1 MSGRPPKASAGMF
14 KRFFAGGAIIVL
26 LAAASAATTGFMEV
40 RDIAGALSLGGK
52 PIEFD
57 PNEITEADAGEP
69 QTILLLG
76 SDKRV
81 STTDPLAG
89 GARSDTMMLVR
100 LNPQADAITLM
111 SIPRDLKVF
120 IPGVG
125 SDKINRAYDEG
136 GPRLALKTIK
146 QLLGIEI
153 NHVVN
158 VNFSGFEDIIDS
170 INCIFVDVDRRYFN
184 NNIAFAA
191 IDIKPGYQKLCGR
204 QALDYARFR
213 EEDNDLVRAARQQ
226 DVLRQG
232 KAQVSSGKLFTQRRK
247 LVRIFGKYSDTDRG
261 LTQSR
266 QVLRLLKLALFSA
279 RNKPVAQVE
288 FPAIIP
294 NDPKDTYLQY
304 DPGKL
309 TSAIDAFLEGRSQVS
324 NEPKLEGTEE
334 EKAAARL
341 RKRQRKRNVG
351 GANLE
356 DALKAGEDQAIAVAG
371 KVPYPVYF
379 PRLRIPGSTYV
390 DVPRVY
396 RIRAKGNSY
405 GSYRMVLKK
414 GGIGEYYGVQA
425 TSWRDPPI
433 LAEPHENQR
442 IGGRTFQVYY
452 DGKRIRLIAWKSSKA
467 VYWISNTL
475 TSSLKNREMTGIAK
489 SLRKVG

>member
-1 MSGRPPKASAGMF
+1 MNERPPKASAGMF
-14 KRFFAGGAIIVL
+14 KRFFGGGAIIIV

-57 PNEITEADAGEP
+57 PDQITEAQAGEP
-69 QTILLLG
+69 QTLLLLG

-81 STTDPLAG
+81 STNDPLAS

-100 LNPQADAITLM
+100 LNPQADAVTVM
-111 SIPRDLKVF
+111 SVPRDLKVS

-125 SDKINRAYDEG
+125 NDKINRAYDEG
-136 GPRLALKTIK
+136 GPKLALKTIK
-146 QLLGIEI
+146 QVLGIDI

-184 NNIAFAA
+184 DNIAYAS
-191 IDIKPGYQKLCGR
+191 INLKPGYQKLCGR

-226 DVLRQG
+226 DVLRQA
-232 KAQVSSGKLFTQRRK
+232 KAQVSTGKLFTQRRK

-261 LTQSR
+261 LTKSR
-266 QVLRLLKLALFSA
+266 QVLRLLKLSLFSA
-279 RNKPVAQVE
+279 RKPVAQVE

-294 NDPKDTYLQY
+294 NDPKDTYLDY
-304 DPGKL
+304 DPLKL
-309 TSAIDAFLEGRSQVS
+309 TSAVDAFLEGRSQVS
-324 NEPKLEGTEE
+324 SKPKLKGTAEE
-334 EKAAARL
+334 RAAARL

-356 DALKAGEDQAIAVAG
+356 DALQAGEDQAIAVAG

-390 DVPRVY
+390 DVPRIY
-396 RIRAKGNSY
+396 RIRAQGNSY
-405 GSYRMVLKK
+405 ASYRMVLKK

-425 TSWRDPPI
+425 TSWRNPPV
-433 LAEPHENQR
+433 LDEPHENQR
-442 IGGRTFQVYY
+442 IGGREFQVYY

-467 VYWISNTL
+467 VYWVSNTL

-489 SLRKVG
+489 SLRKIG

>member
-1 MSGRPPKASAGMF
+1 MNEQPPKASAGMF
-14 KRFFAGGAIIVL
+14 KRFLGGGAIIMV
-26 LAAASAATTGFMEV
+26 LAAASAVTTGFMEV

-52 PIEFD
+52 PIEVD
-57 PNEITEADAGEP
+57 PNDITESEAGEP

-81 STTDPLAG
+81 STTDPLVG

-100 LNPQADAITLM
+100 LNPQADAVTVM
-111 SIPRDLKVF
+111 SLPRDLKVF

-125 SDKINRAYDEG
+125 TDKINRAYDEG
-136 GPRLALKTIK
+136 GPKLALKTIK
-146 QLLGIEI
+146 QVLGVEI

-170 INCIFVDVDRRYFN
+170 INCVYVDIDRRYFN
-184 NNIAFAA
+184 NNIAYAS
-191 IDIKPGYQKLCGR
+191 IDVKPGYQKLCGR

-226 DVLRQG
+226 DLLRQA

-247 LVRIFGKYSDTDRG
+247 LVRIFGKYSDTDRA
-261 LTQSR
+261 LTKSR
-266 QVLRLLKLALFSA
+266 SILRLLKLALFSA
-279 RNKPVAQVE
+279 RKPIAQVE

-294 NDPKDTYLQY
+294 DDPKDTYLDY
-304 DPGKL
+304 DPIKL
-309 TSAIDAFLEGRSQVS
+309 TSAVDAFLEGRSQLS
-324 NEPKLEGTEE
+324 NQPKLESTPEE
-334 EKAAARL
+334 RAAARL

-356 DALKAGEDQAIAVAG
+356 DALRAGEDQAVAVAG
-371 KVPYPVYF
+371 SVPYPVYF

-396 RIRAKGNSY
+396 RIRAEGNSY
-405 GSYRMVLKK
+405 ASYRMVLKK
-414 GGIGEYYGVQA
+414 SGIGEYYGVQA
-425 TSWRDPPI
+425 TSWRNPPI

-467 VYWISNTL
+467 VYWVSNTI
-475 TSSLKNREMTGIAK
+475 TGSLKNKEMTGIAK
-489 SLRKVG
+489 SLRKIG

>member
-1 MSGRPPKASAGMF
+1 MNERPPKASAGMF
-14 KRFFAGGAIIVL
+14 KRFLGGGAIIVV

-40 RDIAGALSLGGK
+40 RDIASALSLGGK
-52 PIEFD
+52 PIIFD
-57 PNEITEADAGEP
+57 PNDVTEADAGEP

-89 GARSDTMMLVR
+89 GARSDTIMLVR
-100 LNPQADAITLM
+100 LNPQADAVTVM
-111 SIPRDLKVF
+111 SIPRDLRVS

-125 SDKINRAYDEG
+125 SDKINAAYDEG
-136 GPRLALKTIK
+136 GPKLTLKTVK
-146 QLLGIEI
+146 ELLGIEI

-170 INCIFVDVDRRYFN
+170 INCVYVDIDRRYFN
-184 NNIAFAA
+184 DNIAFAS
-191 IDIKPGYQKLCGR
+191 INVKPGYQKLCGR
-204 QALDYARFR
+204 PALDYARFR

-226 DVLRQG
+226 DLLRQA
-232 KAQVSSGKLFTQRRK
+232 KAQISTGKLFTERRK

-261 LTQSR
+261 LTKSR
-266 QVLRLLKLALFSA
+266 QVLRLLVLALFSA

-294 NDPKDTYLQY
+294 DDPKDTYLRY
-304 DPGKL
+304 DAAKL
-309 TSAIDAFLEGRSQVS
+309 TSATEAFLEGRSQVS
-324 NEPKLEGTEE
+324 NEPKLKGTAEE
-334 EKAAARL
+334 RAAARL

-356 DALKAGEDQAIAVAG
+356 DALRAGEDQAVAVAG

-379 PRLRIPGSTYV
+379 PRLRIPGSTYI
-390 DVPRVY
+390 DVPRIY
-396 RIRAKGNSY
+396 RIRARGNSY
-405 GSYRMVLKK
+405 ASYRMVLKK

-442 IGGRTFQVYY
+442 IGGRAFQIYY
-452 DGKRIRLIAWKSSKA
+452 DGKRIRLIAWKTSKA

-475 TSSLKNREMTGIAK
+475 TASLKNREMTGIAK
-489 SLRKVG
+489 SLRKIG